1 MTNQS
6 RDELLSLIWRAYRAL
21 QKDNLHEAGLLISHA
36 SAGLSREAMKERLRA
51 PMTGGPAA

>member
-1 MTNQS
+1 MTNAD

-36 SAGLSREAMKERLRA
+36 SAGLSREAMKARIRA
-51 PMTGGPAA
+51 PLTGGPAA

>member
-1 MTNQS
+1 MNNAD

-21 QKDNLHEAGLLISHA
+21 QRDNLHEAGLLISHA

-51 PMTGGPAA
+51 PLTGGAPA